1 MGKDSTYTN
10 GVIAVKE
17 KYLLNDKIYKL
28 CEGNAEE
35 ALRTLQE
42 AGFGKGIEIPSVYEY
57 EKLISADEAAIDEFI
72 REYSPSGTEAEYL
85 LSPRDFHNAKALIK
99 AHYLNLEEGDMLGPE
114 GLIPISRIS
123 NSIIEGKYENLPKAL
138 SEAVKESVKLFTEN
152 ENGVSGAEIGY
163 IFEKAQFAHL
173 KAACS
178 KNLLLK
184 KLLSV
189 KADMTNILTALRCE
203 NAHQAENCYVEGGK
217 LSKERLNKLFLED
230 REKASHTLDDTP
242 YAEFVKKCFS
252 DKAEG
257 RPLTEAEKICE
268 SLEIDY
274 FSAKRYEL
282 KRGQPFLFYVFR
294 RRAENA
300 NVRILFVC
308 LLAGM
313 SEGDIKRR
321 LR

>member
-28 CEGNAEE
+28 CEGNAED
-35 ALRTLQE
+35 ALRSLQE
-42 AGFGKGIEIPSVYEY
+42 TGFAKGMEIPTVYDY
-57 EKLISADEAAIDEFI
+57 EKLVSLDEAAIDEFI
-72 REYSPSGTEAEYL
+72 REYSPSIADAEYL
-85 LSPRDFHNAKALIK
+85 LSPRDFHNAKALVK
-99 AHYLNLEEGDMLGPE
+99 AHYLNLEEGDMLAPE
-114 GLIPISRIS
+114 GLISIPVLS
-123 NSIIEGKYENLPKAL
+123 NAIAEGKTDTLPQELAKAINNC
-138 SEAVKESVKLFTEN
+138 AQLFIEDN
-152 ENGVSGAEIGY
+152 KSVSGAKIGY

-173 KAACS
+173 KKACS

-184 KLLSV
+184 KLISV
-189 KADMTNILTALRCE
+189 KADMTNILTALRSE
-203 NAHQAENCYVEGGK
+203 SEKQAENCYVEGGK
-217 LSKERLNKLFLED
+217 LSNEHLSKLFLED
-230 REKASHTLDDTP
+230 KEKASHSLDNTP
-242 YAEFVKKCFS
+242 YKEFVKKCFS

-274 FSAKRYEL
+274 FSKKRYEL
-282 KRGQPFLFYVFR
+282 KRSQPFLYYVFR

-313 SEGDIKRR
+313 EESDIKRR